1 MLKLESKQHDR
12 DRNLSRDILMVTIK
26 IEEELA
32 SEGVFSG
39 VEKDFENHI
48 ALNEPFDPRS
58 ISITSKTISLEAF
71 LRRIRNGT
79 IKLSPDFQ
87 RSAVWNREKQSL
99 LIESMM
105 LKIPLPMFYVAED
118 KEGNWEVVDGLQ
130 RLTAIKDFVLG
141 PKDDGK
147 GYKLDK
153 LEFWG
158 EYFNGKTFYDLE
170 HLPEAS
176 MIVNNIAETELTI
189 TIIKPD
195 TPEKVKRNIFK
206 RINTGGMPLS
216 DQEIRHAL
224 YQGKSTKLLSF
235 IVKQHAYLNVLGGA
249 INDERMVGRE
259 LVLRFFAFHILGIEN
274 YKGDMDD
281 YLSTAMELVNTGK
294 INIDKYSINKL
305 PDTNELKDS
314 FSTAIIRCHDIFGD
328 HVFRKSVKGER
339 KTPINKSLFDV
350 LMCHFSVLNDNEYS
364 KIKKNK
370 TGLIKLYNEL
380 VNDEVF
386 GNSISRHSS
395 SIAGVKHRYSE
406 ISKMIKAFL

>member
-1 MLKLESKQHDR
+1 MTTR
-12 DRNLSRDILMVTIK
+12 IIK
-26 IEEELA
+26 EELA
-32 SEGVFSG
+32 AEGISSG
-39 VEKDFENHI
+39 VEKEYENHI
-48 ALNEPFDPRS
+48 TLSEPFDPNS
-58 ISITSKTISLEAF
+58 ISINSKTISLEAF

-87 RSAVWNREKQSL
+87 RSSVWNREKQSL

-118 KEGNWEVVDGLQ
+118 SEGNWEVVDGLQ

-141 PKDDGK
+141 PNADGR

-158 EYFNGKTFYDLE
+158 EYFNGKTFHDLE
-170 HLPEAS
+170 LLPDAS
-176 MIVNNIAETELTI
+176 MTVNNIAETELAI

-216 DQEIRHAL
+216 EQEIRHAL
-224 YQGKSTKLLSF
+224 YQGESTKLLSS
-235 IVKQHAYLNVLGGA
+235 IVKRPCYLNVLGSA

-259 LVLRFFAFHILGIEN
+259 LILRFFAFYLLGVEN

-281 YLSTAMELVNTGK
+281 YLSSTMEHINAGLVDIK
-294 INIDKYSINKL
+294 KL
-305 PDTNELKDS
+305 NDIFEV
-314 FSTAIIRCHDIFGD
+314 AIIRCHEIFGD
-328 HVFRKSVKGER
+328 HVFRKSTEGVTR

-350 LMCHFSVLNDNEYS
+350 LMCNLSWVSDDEFFR
-364 KIKKNK
+364 IKKNK
-370 TGLIKLYNEL
+370 KYLIKHYINLM
-380 VNDEVF
+380 NDESF
-386 GNSISRHSS
+386 GNSISRHSGS
-395 SIAGVKHRYSE
+395 VSGVKFRYQE
-406 ISKMIKAFL
+406 VNRMIKAFL